1 VTGDRVIRFAT
12 AAVVCAVAAF
22 AAVVSYSHI
31 YGLGRAYG
39 QDGTAARLLPLSV
52 DGLILAASL
61 VLLHEARNGRD
72 VPRLA
77 RFMLWL
83 GIAATIGANI
93 AYGAR
98 YGLLGALISAWPAVA
113 FIGSVE
119 IAMQQVRR
127 ARVPRAVTS
136 GPAVP
141 EVPGDVGQAVRAAYA
156 ASVAAGQPLSQRA
169 MAERFGLSR
178 RKVSQLITTI
188 AVDSNGHRVPAIG
201 GAELGGQLA
210 EAGRQHRRVLGT
222 ELPGHPNLAQLT
234 MGVLQRHAG
243 LARATQPM
251 QRHHPWPL
259 ILAARQPGI
268 QCRQQFLPARQERRP
283 RCQPQHRARRPAT
296 GGPAGGR
303 PVQLGQLGLH
313 SGAQPLDQTLPV
325 AELRRADL
333 AGDLLPERRHQRQ
346 LLRIGQVGKAHVR
359 DAGAQQRDSRDTRL
373 AGPPE
378 LQVGD
383 RQALRIVRCGPEPV
397 PVPQD
402 QHIQVAG
409 VHIVQATVAHRVAIG
424 LVTMDRLVPCRD
436 KPVHDDPPFPLQVG
450 DRGRHIDLGH
460 HHPPR
465 ALLTP
470 ALQGPVPRPLARPV
484 T

>member
-1 VTGDRVIRFAT
+1 VTGDRVIRLAT

-31 YGLGRAYG
+31 YGLGRAHG

-61 VLLHEARNGRD
+61 VLLQEARNGRD

-127 ARVPRAVTS
+127 AHVPRAVTS

-188 AVDSNGHRVPAIG
+188 AVDGN
-201 GAELGGQLA
+201 GQL
-210 EAGRQHRRVLGT
+210 
-222 ELPGHPNLAQLT
+222 P
-234 MGVLQRHAG
+234 
-243 LARATQPM
+243 
-251 QRHHPWPL
+251 
-259 ILAARQPGI
+259 AAK
-268 QCRQQFLPARQERRP
+268 
-283 RCQPQHRARRPAT
+283 
-296 GGPAGGR
+296 
-303 PVQLGQLGLH
+303 
-313 SGAQPLDQTLPV
+313 
-325 AELRRADL
+325 
-333 AGDLLPERRHQRQ
+333 
-346 LLRIGQVGKAHVR
+346 KA
-359 DAGAQQRDSRDTRL
+359 
-373 AGPPE
+373 
-378 LQVGD
+378 
-383 RQALRIVRCGPEPV
+383 
-397 PVPQD
+397 
-402 QHIQVAG
+402 
-409 VHIVQATVAHRVAIG
+409 
-424 LVTMDRLVPCRD
+424 
-436 KPVHDDPPFPLQVG
+436 
-450 DRGRHIDLGH
+450 
-460 HHPPR
+460 
-465 ALLTP
+465 
-470 ALQGPVPRPLARPV
+470 
-484 T
+484 